1 MYEQIPDELKK
12 LKQWCAFQLVWDE
25 ERGKNKKIPMNANT
39 GAYGNSVDERT
50 WADFETALASLEKY
64 QFDGLGFYFKAPY
77 FGVDIDDIKD
87 DIKDYLY
94 GNTENIAGEFIQTLA
109 SYTEYS
115 VSGTGIHII
124 AKGDFPEGGRRKGN
138 IEMYPDGRFFVMTGQ
153 VIDNYRQVNEA
164 TSAIKILHE
173 KYIGTTENT
182 SLTKHQNSSNNLS
195 ETEILE
201 KAYNSKNGPY
211 FKTLYEGNWEAYYA
225 SQSDADLAF
234 ANMLAFWT
242 ATDYDK
248 MDIIFRDSGLMR
260 NKWDQKRGQN
270 TYGQITLG
278 KAISGCS
285 EVYSPKQSDNSYNI
299 NLKSRKNLAQ
309 LLNERRK
316 KELEKLKE
324 EWLISGGKGKQ
335 PSVISPIG
343 CTIIL
348 KEFFRFCLFNMNEN
362 TRLAMYLE
370 EDGIWTQNETY
381 IRRFIGFLE
390 PTLNANKASDVIY
403 HLWKGAEVKEKTVSK
418 YLIPV
423 KNGVF
428 NLKTKKLEAFTPDYV
443 FTSKIATPYVANP
456 PKQNINGWDVHT
468 WLDEIACGD
477 EQITSLLWQVISAS
491 LNGNYSRKSSIWLL
505 GDGNNGKG
513 TFQQL
518 LRNLIGNSNIA
529 TLKLPQ
535 FQERFSLSI
544 LEEKVCCIGDDVP
557 AGVYIDDSSNF
568 NSVVT
573 GDEIMV
579 EQKNKHPYSANF
591 HMTVIQSTNGM
602 PKMRNKTDGTYRRF
616 IIVPFKA
623 NLKGGKDNW
632 KIKDEYIQ
640 NKEVLQYILFHAINM
655 DFERFVEPDVSKKI
669 MEEYKLDNDP
679 ILDYYERI
687 FKEYKSTR
695 IPLYVVYEF
704 YKYFCESNNLKPV
717 GDRSFY
723 KRFGEILSEEGW
735 EKGKHKLSGKFDPAD
750 TPTGIHPY
758 RYQQPKDSV
767 TYVCFIKNNTLKVV

>member
-77 FGVDIDDIKD
+77 FGVDIDNIKD
-87 DIKDYLY
+87 DIQDYLY

-124 AKGDFPEGGRRKGN
+124 AKGEFPEGGRRKGN

-173 KYIGTTENT
+173 KYIGKTENT

-195 ETEILE
+195 ESEILE

-242 ATDYDK
+242 AADYDK
-248 MDIIFRDSGLMR
+248 MDVIFRDSGLMR
-260 NKWDQKRGQN
+260 DKWDQKRGQN

-285 EVYSPKQSDNSYNI
+285 EIYSPKQSDNSYNI
-299 NLKSRKNLAQ
+299 SLNSRKNLAQ

-343 CTIIL
+343 CAIIL
-348 KEFFRFCLFNMNEN
+348 KEFFRFCLFDMNEN

-403 HLWKGAEVKEKTVSK
+403 HLWKGAEVKEKTASR

-428 NLKTKKLEAFTPDYV
+428 NLKTKKLEAFTPNYV
-443 FTSKIATPYVANP
+443 FTSKIATPYVSEP
-456 PKQNINGWDVHT
+456 PKPDIKGWDIHT

-477 EQITSLLWQVISAS
+477 EQITALLWQVISAS
-491 LNGNYSRKSSIWLL
+491 LNGNYSRKESIWLL

-518 LRNLIGNSNIA
+518 LHNIIGTENIA

-535 FQERFSLSI
+535 FQERFALSI

-557 AGVYIDDSSNF
+557 SGVYIDDSSNF

-573 GDEIMV
+573 GDNIMV
-579 EQKNKHPYSANF
+579 EQKNKQPYGTSF
-591 HMTVIQSTNGM
+591 RMTVIQSTNGM
-602 PKMRNKTDGTYRRF
+602 PKMKNKTNGTYRRF
-616 IIVPFKA
+616 VIVPFKA
-623 NLKGGKDNW
+623 DLKGGKDNW
-632 KIKDEYIQ
+632 KIKDEYI
-640 NKEVLQYILFHAINM
+640 NNPELLQYVLFHAINM
-655 DFERFVEPDVSKKI
+655 DFERFVKPDVSLEL
-669 MEEYKLDNDP
+669 MEEYQQENDP
-679 ILDYYERI
+679 ILDYYMSE
-687 FKEYKSTR
+687 FQHYKSTR
-695 IPLYVVYEF
+695 IPVSTVYEF
-704 YKYFCESNNLKPV
+704 YKIFCETNNFKPKSASLFHKHF
-717 GDRSFY
+717 D
-723 KRFGEILSEEGW
+723 KILSEKGW
-735 EKGKHKLSGKFDPAD
+735 DKKRQRLSGKYDPID
-750 TPTGIHPY
+750 TPINVHPY
-758 RYQQPKDSV
+758 RFSQPIEAKV
-767 TYVCFIKNNTLKVV
+767 HVCYTKESLEII

>member
-87 DIKDYLY
+87 DIQDYLY

-173 KYIGTTENT
+173 KYIGTIENT
-182 SLTKHQNSSNNLS
+182 SLTKHQNSSNDLS
-195 ETEILE
+195 ESEILE
-201 KAYNSKNGPY
+201 KAYNSQNGPY

-242 ATDYDK
+242 AADYDK
-248 MDIIFRDSGLMR
+248 MDVIFRDSGLMR
-260 NKWDQKRGQN
+260 DKWDQKRGRN

-299 NLKSRKNLAQ
+299 NLKSRKNWAQ

-335 PSVISPIG
+335 PSVISQIG
-343 CTIIL
+343 CAIIL
-348 KEFFRFCLFNMNEN
+348 KEFFHFCLFDMNEN

-403 HLWKGAEVKEKTVSK
+403 HLWKGAEVKEKTASR

-428 NLKTKKLEAFTPDYV
+428 NLKTKKLEAFTSNYV
-443 FTSKIATPYVANP
+443 FTSKIATPYVSEP
-456 PKQNINGWDVHT
+456 PKPDIKGWDIHT

-477 EQITSLLWQVISAS
+477 EQITALLWQVISAS
-491 LNGNYSRKSSIWLL
+491 LNGNYSRKESIWLL

-518 LRNLIGNSNIA
+518 LHNIIGTENIA

-535 FQERFSLSI
+535 FQERFALSI

-557 AGVYIDDSSNF
+557 SGVYIDDSSNF

-573 GDEIMV
+573 GDNIMV
-579 EQKNKHPYSANF
+579 EQKNKQPYGTSF
-591 HMTVIQSTNGM
+591 RMTVIQSTNGM
-602 PKMRNKTDGTYRRF
+602 PKMKNKTNGTYRRF
-616 IIVPFKA
+616 VIVPFKA
-623 NLKGGKDNW
+623 DLKGGKDNW
-632 KIKDEYIQ
+632 KIKDEYI
-640 NKEVLQYILFHAINM
+640 NNPELLQYVLFHAINM
-655 DFERFVEPDVSKKI
+655 DFERFVKPDVSLEL
-669 MEEYKLDNDP
+669 MEEYQQENDP
-679 ILDYYERI
+679 ILDYYMSE
-687 FKEYKSTR
+687 FQHYKSTR
-695 IPLYVVYEF
+695 IPVSTVYEF
-704 YKYFCESNNLKPV
+704 YKIFCETNNFKPKSASLFHKHF
-717 GDRSFY
+717 D
-723 KRFGEILSEEGW
+723 KILSEKGW
-735 EKGKHKLSGKFDPAD
+735 DKKRQRLSGKYDPID
-750 TPTGIHPY
+750 TPINVHPY
-758 RYQQPKDSV
+758 SFSQPIEAKV
-767 TYVCFIKNNTLKVV
+767 HVCYTKESLEII

>member
-25 ERGKNKKIPMNANT
+25 ERGKNKKIPMNAND
-39 GAYGNSVDERT
+39 GSYGNSVDERT
-50 WADFETALASLEKY
+50 WADFETALDSLEKY
-64 QFDGLGFYFKAPY
+64 QFDGLGFYFKKPY

-87 DIKDYLY
+87 EIEDYLY
-94 GNTENIAGEFIQTLA
+94 GNTENIAGEFIQTLS

-124 AKGDFPEGGRRKGN
+124 AKGSFPEGGRRKGN

-173 KYIGTTENT
+173 KYIGKTENT

-195 ETEILE
+195 ESEILE

-242 ATDYDK
+242 AADYDK
-248 MDIIFRDSGLMR
+248 MDVIFRDSGLMR
-260 NKWDQKRGQN
+260 DKWDQKRGQN

-285 EVYSPKQSDNSYNI
+285 EIYSPKQSDNSYNI
-299 NLKSRKNLAQ
+299 SLNSRKNLAQ

-343 CTIIL
+343 CAIIL
-348 KEFFRFCLFNMNEN
+348 KEFFRFCLFDMNEN

-403 HLWKGAEVKEKTVSK
+403 HLWKGAEVKEKTASR

-428 NLKTKKLEAFTPDYV
+428 NLKTKKLEAFTPNYV
-443 FTSKIATPYVANP
+443 FTSKIATPYVSEP
-456 PKQNINGWDVHT
+456 PKPDIKGWDIHT

-477 EQITSLLWQVISAS
+477 EQITALLWQVISAS
-491 LNGNYSRKSSIWLL
+491 LNGNYSRKESIWLL

-518 LRNLIGNSNIA
+518 LHNIIGTENIA

-535 FQERFSLSI
+535 FQERFALSI

-557 AGVYIDDSSNF
+557 SGVYIDDSSNF

-573 GDEIMV
+573 GDNIMV
-579 EQKNKHPYSANF
+579 EQKNKQPYGTSF
-591 HMTVIQSTNGM
+591 RMTVIQSTNGM
-602 PKMRNKTDGTYRRF
+602 PKMKNKTNGTYRRF
-616 IIVPFKA
+616 VIVPFKA
-623 NLKGGKDNW
+623 DLKGGKDNW
-632 KIKDEYIQ
+632 KIKDEYI
-640 NKEVLQYILFHAINM
+640 NNPELLQYVLFHAINM
-655 DFERFVEPDVSKKI
+655 DFERFVKPDVSLEL
-669 MEEYKLDNDP
+669 MEEYQQENDP
-679 ILDYYERI
+679 ILDYYMSE
-687 FKEYKSTR
+687 FQHYKSSR
-695 IPLYVVYEF
+695 IPVSTVYEF
-704 YKYFCESNNLKPV
+704 YKIFCETNNFKPKSASLFHKHF
-717 GDRSFY
+717 D
-723 KRFGEILSEEGW
+723 KILSEKGW
-735 EKGKHKLSGKFDPAD
+735 DKKRQRLSGKYDPID
-750 TPTGIHPY
+750 TPINVHPY
-758 RYQQPKDSV
+758 RFSQPIEAKV
-767 TYVCFIKNNTLKVV
+767 HVCYTKESLEII

>member
-1 MYEQIPDELKK
+1 MFERIPTELKE
-12 LKQWCAFQLVWDE
+12 LKQWCAYKLVWDE
-25 ERGKNKKIPMNANT
+25 ERSKHKKIPMNANS
-39 GAYGNSVDERT
+39 GSYGDSTDEST
-50 WADFETALASLEKY
+50 WADFTTALASIEKFE
-64 QFDGLGFYFKAPY
+64 FDGIGFYFKPPY
-77 FGVDIDDIKD
+77 FGVDIDGVQDEIE
-87 DIKDYLY
+87 DYFY
-94 GNTENIAGEFIQTLA
+94 GDTENIVGEFIQSLS

-115 VSGTGIHII
+115 VSGTGLHII
-124 AKGDFPEGGRRKGN
+124 ARGDLPEGGRRKN
-138 IEMYPDGRFFVMTGQ
+138 NVEMYNNGRFFVMTGK
-153 VIDNYRQVNEA
+153 VIDNYATVNDGS
-164 TSAIKILHE
+164 TAIKHLHE
-173 KYIGTTENT
+173 KYIGSNKSTNQI
-182 SLTKHQNSSNNLS
+182 KQQMSSNNLS
-195 ETEILE
+195 TNEILK
-201 KAYNSKNGPY
+201 KAYGSQNGPY
-211 FKTLYEGNWEAYYA
+211 FKTLFEGEWESYYN

-242 ATDYDK
+242 AADYEK
-248 MDIIFRDSGLMR
+248 MDEIFRNSGLMR
-260 NKWDQKRGQN
+260 DKWDQKRGQN

-278 KAISGCS
+278 KAIADCS
-285 EVYSPKQSDNSYNI
+285 EVYSPKQSSSQVSI
-299 NLKSRKNLAQ
+299 SFQPRKNFAQ

-316 KELEKLKE
+316 QELEKLQE
-324 EWLISGGKGKQ
+324 EWLMNGGKGKQ
-335 PSVISPIG
+335 PSAISPVG
-343 CTIIL
+343 CAIIL
-348 KEFFRFCLFNMNEN
+348 KEFFRFCLFDMNEN

-370 EDGIWTQNETY
+370 EDGVWTQNETY
-381 IRRFIGFLE
+381 IRRFIGWLE
-390 PTLNANKASDVIY
+390 PTLNANRASDVIY

-443 FTSKIATPYVANP
+443 FTSKIATPYVAEP
-456 PKQNINGWDVHT
+456 PKPDIDGWDVHT

-477 EQITSLLWQVISAS
+477 EQITALLWQVISAS
-491 LNGNYSRKSSIWLL
+491 LNGNYSRKKSIWLL

-568 NSVVT
+568 NSIVT

-616 IIVPFKA
+616 IIVPFGA

-640 NKEVLQYILFHAINM
+640 NQELLQYILFHAINM
-655 DFERFVEPDVSKKI
+655 DFERFIEPDASLEI
-669 MEEYKLDNDP
+669 MKEYKLDNDP
-679 ILDYYERI
+679 ILDYHERI

-695 IPLYVVYEF
+695 IPLYAVYEF

-717 GDRSFY
+717 GDRAFY
-723 KRFGEILSEEGW
+723 KRFGEIIAEQGW
-735 EKGKHKLSGKFDPAD
+735 IKDKQKLSGKFE
-750 TPTGIHPY
+750 PTDAPSGIHPY
-758 RYQQPKDSV
+758 QYQQPKESI
-767 TYVCFIKNNTLKVV
+767 TYVCFIKNSTLKVV